1 MNPQP
6 YDAATRLIH
15 LLLAALGVAAVVSGQ
30 FADDYRR
37 LSHPGFDVHKWIG
50 AGMGAAVL
58 ARLAWGFAGPAAV
71 RFSSWLPVTAGRLA
85 RAGRDLRELLRL
97 KLPVHEEG
105 HEGLAGVVQ
114 AIGLLAFAW
123 MAASGALLFAF
134 LEPGARATGWLRL
147 VKELH
152 EGGQVVVLAYLA
164 LHVGAVLANALAGR
178 PLWRR
183 MFSVQPANRSE
194 R

>member
-1 MNPQP
+1 MSAQR
-6 YDAATRLIH
+6 YDLTTRLVH
-15 LLLAALGVAAVVSGQ
+15 LLLAAAGIAAVISAQ

-37 LSHPGFDVHKWIG
+37 LSHLGFDLHKWIG
-50 AGMGAAVL
+50 AGMGAALL
-58 ARLAWGFAGPAAV
+58 ARIAWGLAGPAAI
-71 RFSSWLPVTAGRLA
+71 RFSSWLPLTAGRLA
-85 RAGRDLRELLRL
+85 RAGQDLRGLLRL

-123 MAASGALLFAF
+123 MALTGALLFVW

-147 VKELH
+147 AKELH
-152 EGGQVVVLAYLA
+152 EGGQMIVLAYLA
-164 LHVGAVLANALAGR
+164 LHIGAVLANGLAGR

-183 MFSVQPANRSE
+183 MFF
-194 R
+194 